1 MTYSFQGAIV
11 LNANMKLLDFLP
23 AVYQDSV
30 DLLKILT
37 VFENVLFRPVGQ
49 GQTLDKDIISPKTPS
64 VEDHIARIPSLFD
77 AYDTPGEFLP
87 WLAQWVAL
95 FDLDGLE
102 ERRQRQLIA
111 EIVPL
116 YSKRGTKYYLEKLLN
131 FFLPENATASI
142 EDQNISGFIIET
154 SKIGVNSWLGRDIAH
169 WFVVTIQ
176 SPEIDE
182 SNPDAYKSRWEKQI
196 RRVINLAK
204 PAHTLYKIYWKTSPD
219 NDEFNKFHERG
230 KI

>member
-1 MTYSFQGAIV
+1 M
-11 LNANMKLLDFLP
+11 LNTNLKLLDFLP
-23 AVYQDSV
+23 AVYHDSE

-37 VFENVLFRPVGQ
+37 VFEDVLFRSDGQ
-49 GQTLDKDIISPKTPS
+49 GQTLDKDIISPKTSS
-64 VEDHIARIPSLFD
+64 VADHIAMIPSLFD
-77 AYDTPGEFLP
+77 AYDAPGEFLP

-95 FDLDGLE
+95 FDLDGLD
-102 ERRQRQLIA
+102 ERRQRQLLA

-116 YSKRGTKYYLEKLLN
+116 YSKRGTKNYLERLLH

-142 EDQNISGFIIET
+142 EDQDISGFIIET

-169 WFVVTIQ
+169 WFLVTIQ

-182 SNPDAYKSRWEKQI
+182 SKPDAYKFRWEKPI

-204 PAHTLYKIYWKTSPD
+204 PAHTLYKIDWKTSPN
-219 NDEFNKFHERG
+219 ND
-230 KI
+230 